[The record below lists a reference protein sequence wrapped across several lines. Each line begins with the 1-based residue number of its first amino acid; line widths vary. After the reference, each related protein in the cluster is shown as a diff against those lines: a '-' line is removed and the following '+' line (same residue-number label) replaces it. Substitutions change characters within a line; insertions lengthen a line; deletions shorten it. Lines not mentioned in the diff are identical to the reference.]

1 MDKSAYQP
9 VRSGRF
15 LGNPIE
21 AYAFDGSKGACNVN
35 PIAVAIRGKG
45 IPKLLSRGARILR
58 RYGLTAAKLDRG
70 MGQIAD
76 LLRRFECAATWPTT
90 TVALKRNPEIIKE
103 YQAQGIE
110 FAVHGYRHEDYSQL
124 SGAEQLT
131 QLRQA
136 RQVFEQAGVQLQG
149 FRSPYLRWNEDT
161 RTALRQVGLIYDS
174 SQGLAWD
181 VLDGRGTAAY
191 EHVLGFYGA
200 LPAADYP
207 SLPGLEG
214 DLVCIPYSLPD
225 DEALVERLDLETQ
238 TEKEDIW
245 LKVLRHTY
253 ELGELFTLGLHPE
266 RAALCLKPLEAVLT
280 RARQL
285 EPAVWIARLDEIAR
299 WWKSRTEAFVD
310 VTDAADGGLRLTVE
324 GPKGTAVLARSVEV
338 DAVTVPWADGY
349 RRVRAATFTVR
360 APVRPFIGL
369 SPDASPRLAGFLR
382 QQGYIVETSNCR
394 GAPVD
399 VVCSQSPNSYS
410 HYFDQTEFAPEHER
424 PLLVKIEKSDRPL
437 VRLGRWP
444 DGARSALAVTG
455 DIDALT
461 VWDYV
466 SRFLRR

>member
-1 MDKSAYQP
+1 MNS
-9 VRSGRF
+9 
-15 LGNPIE
+15 
-21 AYAFDGSKGACNVN
+21 
-35 PIAVAIRGKG
+35 IAVALRGKG
-45 IPKLLSRGARILR
+45 FRKLLSRGTRILQ
-58 RYGLTAAKLDRG
+58 RYGLTAAKVDRE
-70 MGQIAD
+70 MDRFVD
-76 LLRRFECAATWPTT
+76 LLHRFECGATWPIT
-90 TVALKRNPEIIKE
+90 TVALKRNPEIIE
-103 YQAQGIE
+103 GYQAQGIE

-124 SGAEQLT
+124 SAAEQLT
-131 QLRQA
+131 ELRQA
-136 RQVFEQAGVQLQG
+136 RRVFEQVGVQLQG

-161 RTALRQVGLIYDS
+161 RTALRQEGLIYDS

-181 VLDGRGTAAY
+181 VLDGQRTAAY

-238 TEKEDIW
+238 TEKGDIW

-266 RAALCLKPLEAVLT
+266 RTTLCLEPLEAVLT

-299 WWKSRTEAFVD
+299 WWRSRAEAVVE

-324 GPKGTAVLARSVEV
+324 GPGGVTVLARSVEV
-338 DAVTVPWADGY
+338 DASTIPWADGY
-349 RRVRAATFTVR
+349 RHVRAATFTVR
-360 APVRPFIGL
+360 APLRPFIGL
-369 SPDASPRLAGFLR
+369 APDASPRLASFLR

-394 GAPVD
+394 GAPTDVVLSTN

-461 VWDYV
+461 VWDYA
-466 SRFLRR
+466 SRFLGR